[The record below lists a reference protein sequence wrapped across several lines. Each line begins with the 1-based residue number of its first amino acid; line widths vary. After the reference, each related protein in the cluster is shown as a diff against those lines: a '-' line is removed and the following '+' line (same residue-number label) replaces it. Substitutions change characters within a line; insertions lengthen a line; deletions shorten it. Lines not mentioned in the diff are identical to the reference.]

1 MSEKKIFKQNIV
13 KVILDLEWDRVT
25 KPILNKLN
33 EMGTD
38 MPIVLKFEERR
49 NKNETN
55 KWRIRECDAPRR
67 C

>member
-55 KWRIRECDAPRR
+55 K
-67 C
+67 

>member
-1 MSEKKIFKQNIV
+1 MVLKGYNKMSEKKIFKQNIV

-55 KWRIRECDAPRR
+55 K
-67 C
+67 